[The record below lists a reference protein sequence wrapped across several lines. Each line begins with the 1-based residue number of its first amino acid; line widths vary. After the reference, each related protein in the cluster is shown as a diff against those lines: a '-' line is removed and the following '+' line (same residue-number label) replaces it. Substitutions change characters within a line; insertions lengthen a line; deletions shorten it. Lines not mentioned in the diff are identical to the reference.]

1 VSDADRERVGYQWS
15 DESYCARACKEHV
28 RLCPFVLLCCPL
40 LYYNDEAVGHT
51 KRDDGSF
58 FMSEAD
64 FFAVFHRVDICHHRP
79 GWEREAVKATLT
91 GKCAYFTIFV
101 RTDAPELPALRTPT
115 VPHIPRMRYT
125 RNRHNGRLV
134 APLPAIFATQQR
146 AARAVSPTGI
156 AGVHASVAIADPDGA
171 RNRRLSGGFGA
182 DGVRV
187 AVFDNSTRTP
197 VASTQPDNSRDSFT
211 RADPVAGTNVAEL
224 LAGHTYTVFVQWGG
238 GWALPGPNPPR
249 EVSLVVSANKMDFL
263 EMGVSENAPD
273 PLLPW
278 APVGPTAYSVCAKG
292 ECGLALPADFAYVLG
307 ERFHRECVPPEVD
320 VCGMREL

>member
-1 VSDADRERVGYQWS
+1 MG
-15 DESYCARACKEHV
+15 
-28 RLCPFVLLCCPL
+28 
-40 LYYNDEAVGHT
+40 T
-51 KRDDGSF
+51 
-58 FMSEAD
+58 
-64 FFAVFHRVDICHHRP
+64 
-79 GWEREAVKATLT
+79 
-91 GKCAYFTIFV
+91 
-101 RTDAPELPALRTPT
+101 
-115 VPHIPRMRYT
+115 
-125 RNRHNGRLV
+125 
-134 APLPAIFATQQR
+134 
-146 AARAVSPTGI
+146 
-156 AGVHASVAIADPDGA
+156 
-171 RNRRLSGGFGA
+171 

-187 AVFDNSTRTP
+187 TVFDNATRTP

-238 GWALPGPNPPR
+238 GWALPRPNLPR

-263 EMGVSENAPD
+263 EMGVSESAPD

-278 APVGPTAYSVCAKG
+278 APVGPTAYGVCAKG